1 MLFTDGDY
9 PIAFGTIDLVRDL
22 TRSLKAVCN
31 AGPGASVAW
40 SGLTVRR
47 WLPELRRGRIAAA
60 VVKVVGRFTN
70 PDHPL
75 WGYRGPEIVYAAAQV
90 YLALLPD
97 SQCPQDEARI
107 IRVQHRFGDPM
118 RTRRTTV
125 HYQ

>member
-1 MLFTDGDY
+1 MQC
-9 PIAFGTIDLVRDL
+9 GTRGKC
-22 TRSLKAVCN
+22 SLEWPDSEAMATLAK
-31 AGPGASVAW
+31 
-40 SGLTVRR
+40 
-47 WLPELRRGRIAAA
+47 LRRGRIAAA